1 MAESVIGEVPSD
13 WLVSTVGEVFDE
25 FSGRIQT
32 GPFGSQ
38 LHASDY
44 VDAGIPT
51 VMPANMGDNRIIE
64 EGISRVRPEDVERLA
79 RHKLLKG
86 DIVFSRRGD
95 VERRSLV
102 RDREVGWL
110 CGTGC
115 LLVRPPRSH
124 VDSAF
129 LSYWFGHP
137 VVRAWL
143 TQHAVGATMLN
154 LNTGILSSVPLVL
167 PPLVEQ
173 RAIAEV
179 LGALDDKYESNQR
192 RVAVAQDLVH
202 TEFLASTVNGA
213 RDGSFGEVLSEL
225 RSKVSGDTAGVV
237 VLSALA
243 GGRLAASDDYFTKK
257 VYSAAIDKYLKVPQ
271 WAFAYNPSRINI
283 GSIGLNSSTT
293 VGAVSPVYVVAQA
306 QSKAAARWVE
316 QALRTG
322 NVKDQIVAYSSG
334 SVRQVLRYHDFA
346 AIRLRLPSNQAL
358 SAFEDRTLAL
368 YDLVD
373 AATQEA
379 NSLSILRDALIP
391 ELLSGRLRVKD
402 AASMMENV

>member
-1 MAESVIGEVPSD
+1 MADFP
-13 WLVSTVGEVFDE
+13 
-25 FSGRIQT
+25 
-32 GPFGSQ
+32 
-38 LHASDY
+38 
-44 VDAGIPT
+44 
-51 VMPANMGDNRIIE
+51 
-64 EGISRVRPEDVERLA
+64 
-79 RHKLLKG
+79 
-86 DIVFSRRGD
+86 
-95 VERRSLV
+95 
-102 RDREVGWL
+102 
-110 CGTGC
+110 
-115 LLVRPPRSH
+115 
-124 VDSAF
+124 
-129 LSYWFGHP
+129 
-137 VVRAWL
+137 
-143 TQHAVGATMLN
+143 
-154 LNTGILSSVPLVL
+154 SVPLGDLVL
-167 PPLVEQ
+167 SQDGRRRPIRASERERGPFPYYGASGVIDSVGDYIFDGLHLLIAEDGENLRTRKTAVAFLADGKFWVNNHAHVVVANDKADTRYLCYAVESSDISGFLTGSTQPKLTQAALLKLPVIAPPLVEQ

-192 RVAVAQDLVH
+192 RVAIAQDLIH

-257 VYSAAIDKYLKVPQ
+257 VYSAAIDKYLRVPQ

-316 QALRTG
+316 QALRTV
-322 NVKDQIVAYSSG
+322 NVKDQIVAYSTG

-373 AATQEA
+373 VATQEA

-391 ELLSGRLRVKD
+391 ELLSGRMRVKD
-402 AASMMENV
+402 AESMMENV